1 MSGSD
6 PTAALAPAAAAGPIQ
21 LVPGPQQHPLFQ
33 RLFCGILAA
42 IARGELGH
50 LRASSRV
57 TDQFVITIC
66 SRILQDFEEGL
77 VADMVSGI
85 GGADRRLA
93 TAAMG

>member
-6 PTAALAPAAAAGPIQ
+6 PAPALAAAAAAGPIQ
-21 LVPGPQQHPLFQ
+21 LVSAPQQHPLFQ
-33 RLFCGILAA
+33 HLFCGIVAA

-50 LRASSRV
+50 LRASSRI
-57 TDQFVITIC
+57 TDQFVIAIC
-66 SRILQDFEEGL
+66 HRILQDFEEGL
-77 VADMVSGI
+77 VADMVSGV